1 MFPELA
7 QQISCSCAHRNQRRG
22 GARSD
27 TAPAR
32 RLSIGIDTRIGGW
45 SRQKLAHDAH
55 RHDGD
60 QAERE
65 PGDHQYQHGE
75 LVVIVNQAEREGME
89 AVRVGRHNSRQPLA
103 VRRDL
108 EAALLSW
115 LHTINRAY
123 AEAFR
128 RKRATEE

>member
-1 MFPELA
+1 
-7 QQISCSCAHRNQRRG
+7 
-22 GARSD
+22 
-27 TAPAR
+27 
-32 RLSIGIDTRIGGW
+32 
-45 SRQKLAHDAH
+45 
-55 RHDGD
+55 
-60 QAERE
+60 
-65 PGDHQYQHGE
+65 
-75 LVVIVNQAEREGME
+75 ME

-103 VRRDL
+103 VRRDV